1 MSRIK
6 RVFADSE
13 EFKENFASIQR
24 ITPNVG
30 VGVADVDTLALFTTR
45 KVGTKNVVIDVVHL
59 DVDDLRKLFEYAAK
73 YTSLNNVKA

>member
-45 KVGTKNVVIDVVHL
+45 KIGTKNVVIDVVHL

-73 YTSLNNVKA
+73 YTSLNVKA

>member
-45 KVGTKNVVIDVVHL
+45 KIGTKNVVIDVVHL